1 MCMMIIAG
9 ATYGAIPRQKWWST
23 PSWYVNFD
31 CLHIHHHNCH
41 CHHQDHHQDQD
52 HHHKDHHQDQDHHQ
66 DDDQN
71 VFQAEDPLAQSVSPY
86 GFGLTPPPSNDINVS
101 LRHHEKIYHH
111 HHCSALSYV
120 IPLSYSKIGLTP
132 PLPMISMWNEPGSL
146 NPLLHLDHYHHHHDC
161 HYDHQEPTVFGV
173 SPPLSYCLLPFN
185 NIFVSNQISLCKGYD
200 EEKEQRILELEQT
213 VRRYSTVQHNFWE
226 FILYVSVCLCLCLC
240 VCMFVCAQGQQQ
252 YCAFCLR

>member
-52 HHHKDHHQDQDHHQ
+52 HHHKDHHQDQDHHR

-71 VFQAEDPLAQSVSPY
+71 VFPGGRPTSSI
-86 GFGLTPPPSNDINVS
+86 SVS
-101 LRHHEKIYHH
+101 LRVWSHPPAFQWYQCEPSPSWENIP
-111 HHCSALSYV
+111 SSPLSLYVV

-161 HYDHQEPTVFGV
+161 HYDHQEPTVFGI
-173 SPPLSYCLLPFN
+173 SPPLFAA
-185 NIFVSNQISLCKGYD
+185 IQ
-200 EEKEQRILELEQT
+200 
-213 VRRYSTVQHNFWE
+213 
-226 FILYVSVCLCLCLC
+226 
-240 VCMFVCAQGQQQ
+240 
-252 YCAFCLR
+252 